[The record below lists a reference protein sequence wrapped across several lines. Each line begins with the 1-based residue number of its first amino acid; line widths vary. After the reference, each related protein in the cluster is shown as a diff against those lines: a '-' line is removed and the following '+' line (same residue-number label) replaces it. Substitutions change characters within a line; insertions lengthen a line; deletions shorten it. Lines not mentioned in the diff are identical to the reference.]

1 MRQKFLIAAQEY
13 AFERGDDD
21 WFCEVYSNYR
31 GMGFDVHDSTWM
43 TLNYLYTA
51 QVANTVQEQA
61 APAFV

>member
-21 WFCEVYSNYR
+21 WFAEVYNNYR
-31 GMGFDVHDSTWM
+31 CMGLNVYDSTWL

-51 QVANTVQEQA
+51 QVAGEVQEQA
-61 APAFV
+61 LPSFV

>member
-13 AFERGDDD
+13 AFNRGDDD

-43 TLNYLYTA
+43 TLNYLYMAETA
-51 QVANTVQEQA
+51 NMLQEQA
-61 APAFV
+61 LPSFV